1 MILLIL
7 LLLIGLALVVLGAD
21 WLVDG
26 ASAVARRTGISE
38 FVIGLTIVSI
48 GTSAPELVVSVVG
61 ALGGNPTIAL
71 GNVIGSNI
79 MNVLLILGVTAVIMP
94 INFTKSNKNNCVIN
108 IVVSALVLCMG
119 RSKLFFGIGSD
130 EISRL
135 GGLFL
140 ILLFALYMF
149 NCFRTETNTIKDH
162 EGKSISIL
170 KAVLLIVGGLA
181 ALVVGGRVLVHS
193 AVDLA
198 HRLGI
203 SEKFVAITIIAG
215 GTSLPEL
222 VTCVVAALKRKSQ
235 MALGNILG
243 SNIFNILL
251 ILGCASSI
259 SVQGI
264 SFIDLDL
271 VDAGVFFLSSVL
283 LLLTIYTG
291 HDNKISRSDGALLL
305 LVPWLAYMVWLFIK
319 L

>member
-1 MILLIL
+1 MLLLVIL
-7 LLLIGLALVVLGAD
+7 LLLGLLLVVLGAD

-48 GTSAPELVVSVVG
+48 GTSAPELVVSTVG

-79 MNVLLILGVTAVIMP
+79 MNVLLILGVTAIIAP
-94 INFTKSNKNNCVIN
+94 ISFTKWNKINSVIN
-108 IVVSALVLCMG
+108 IAASAIVLLLAFIHF
-119 RSKLFFGIGSD
+119 LFKGDFVLPRIGGA
-130 EISRL
+130 I
-135 GGLFL
+135 L

-149 NCFRTETNTIKDH
+149 NCFHTETNTIRDSV
-162 EGKSISIL
+162 GKSISIL

-181 ALVVGGRVLVHS
+181 ALVVGGRMLVHS

-198 HRLGI
+198 HRLNI

-259 SVQGI
+259 HAI
-264 SFIDLDL
+264 PFNDINPM
-271 VDAGVFFLSSVL
+271 DAGVFFLSSVL

-291 HDNKISRSDGALLL
+291 HDNKISRNDGALLL

>member
-1 MILLIL
+1 MLLLVIL
-7 LLLIGLALVVLGAD
+7 LLLGLLLVVLGAD

-48 GTSAPELVVSVVG
+48 GTSAPELVVSTVG

-79 MNVLLILGVTAVIMP
+79 MNVLLILGVTAIIAP
-94 INFTKSNKNNCVIN
+94 ISFTRSNKMNSIYN
-108 IVVSALVLCMG
+108 IAASAIVLLLAFIHFLFSG
-119 RSKLFFGIGSD
+119 RVMLP
-130 EISRL
+130 RA
-135 GGLFL
+135 GGAVL

-162 EGKSISIL
+162 EGKSKSIL
-170 KAVLLIVGGLA
+170 KAVLLIIGGLA

-222 VTCVVAALKRKSQ
+222 VTCVVAALKRKGQ

-259 SVQGI
+259 HAI
-264 SFIDLDL
+264 PFNDIDPI
-271 VDAGVFFLSSVL
+271 DAGVFFLSSIL
-283 LLLTIYTG
+283 LLLTTYTG
-291 HDNKISRSDGALLL
+291 RDNKISRSDGALLL

>member
-1 MILLIL
+1 MLLLVIL
-7 LLLIGLALVVLGAD
+7 LLLGLLLVVLGAD

-48 GTSAPELVVSVVG
+48 GTSAPELVVSTVG

-79 MNVLLILGVTAVIMP
+79 MNVLLILGVTAIIAP
-94 INFTKSNKNNCVIN
+94 ISFTKGNKSNSVFN
-108 IVVSALVLCMG
+108 IAASAIVLLLAFIHF
-119 RSKLFFGIGSD
+119 LFKGDFVLPRIGGA
-130 EISRL
+130 I
-135 GGLFL
+135 L

-149 NCFRTETNTIKDH
+149 NCFRTETNTIRDH
-162 EGKSISIL
+162 GGKSISIL

-181 ALVVGGRVLVHS
+181 ALVFGGRMLVHS

-198 HRLGI
+198 HELGV
-203 SEKFVAITIIAG
+203 SEKFVAVTIIAG

-222 VTCVVAALKRKSQ
+222 VTCVVAALKKKSQ
-235 MALGNILG
+235 MALGNIIG

-251 ILGCASSI
+251 ILGCASLMR
-259 SVQGI
+259 GI
-264 SFIDLDL
+264 PFDGVDWID
-271 VDAGVFFLSSVL
+271 VGVFLFSGVL
-283 LLLTIYTG
+283 LLLTSYTG
-291 HDNKISRSDGALLL
+291 HDNKISRSDGAFMLGLWIL
-305 LVPWLAYMVWLFIK
+305 YMGWLFIR